1 MKYAC
6 EGFSDGLR
14 PGIRRGVTRFLMM
27 LTALSSIAGG
37 AVYAEHAMPY
47 TPASAEMVLQ
57 RVPPAS
63 DPRVRQFDQLHN
75 DFNAHPHDATKAVAL
90 AQAYIDY
97 GRSTGDARYLGRAMA
112 IIEPF
117 MAASAPPIPVML
129 VHATIQQSRH
139 FFQASRDELTQ
150 ILKRDPENVQA
161 LLTLSTVA
169 MVQGDHA
176 LANRL
181 CVEMTNAAGNFMGM
195 ICTASLRGLSGQN
208 AQAYALLSYVE
219 DPGPKAPPG
228 IKAWIEGLMA
238 DTAARM
244 GNADLADAHFRK
256 ALQLTPGDN
265 FLLADYGEFLI
276 DQGRAREA
284 IDLVANDTPSDTS
297 FLVLVT
303 AEKALDLPK
312 AASDVAEMDARFA
325 SMDQRGDHVFMREEA
340 SYLLHVE
347 RDPKMALDLA
357 TQNWRVQRAPKDVR
371 VYLEAALAANDP
383 ASAKPALDFIASTH
397 LSDVS
402 IDPLVRQLQA
412 ANVTSDAATGTAASK
427 PRTVNAASMSSSTG
441 SGR

>member
-1 MKYAC
+1 MNNAH
-6 EGFSDGLR
+6 EGRYGE
-14 PGIRRGVTRFLMM
+14 TRFGKRWNVFRFLLLLWVM
-27 LTALSSIAGG
+27 LWSLPGNTAR
-37 AVYAEHAMPY
+37 AEHTTPY
-47 TPASAEMVLQ
+47 TPASAGIVLQ
-57 RVPPAS
+57 HVPPTS
-63 DPRVRQFDQLHN
+63 DPRVRRFDQLHN
-75 DFNAHPHDATKAVAL
+75 DFNAHPHDAAKAVTL
-90 AQAYIDY
+90 AQSYIDY

-112 IIEPF
+112 VIQPF
-117 MAASAPPIPVML
+117 MAQPAPPIPVML

-139 FFQASRDELTQ
+139 FFRASRDELMQ

-169 MVQGDHA
+169 MVQGDHE

-181 CVEMTNAAGNFMGM
+181 CVDMTNAAGNFMGM
-195 ICTASLRGLSGQN
+195 ICTASLRGLSGQG

-219 DPGPKAPPG
+219 DPGPKAPPD

-244 GNADLADAHFRK
+244 GKTELADAHFKK
-256 ALQLTPGDN
+256 ALLLTPGDN

-276 DQGRAREA
+276 DQGRAKEA
-284 IDLVANDTPSDTS
+284 IDLVDNDSQSDTS

-303 AEKALDLPK
+303 AEKTLGLPK
-312 AASDVAEMDARFA
+312 AASDMAEMDARFQ

-347 RDPKMALDLA
+347 HDPKMALDLA
-357 TQNWRVQRAPKDVR
+357 RQNWRVQRAPKDVR

-397 LSDVS
+397 LSDVA
-402 IDPLVRQLQA
+402 IDPLVKHLQA
-412 ANVTSDAATGTAASK
+412 ADITANPAINRMANKPRAVTSSLVG
-427 PRTVNAASMSSSTG
+427 N
-441 SGR
+441 GR